1 MQAYSLSPTE
11 MILFAAA
18 AGVIAVLLTLLVILF
33 YSRGSRRPS
42 DSVSAGE
49 LQGRLN
55 ELERISRHLEELRT
69 LFILPRTRGDVG
81 ETLLAELL
89 KNWLPRDNYSL
100 QYGFSNGGRADAVIH
115 LGNYMVAVDAKFPLQ
130 SVRDALVPADS
141 SENAPELP
149 AQIKRTFIQ
158 HARDIAAK
166 YIRPDEGTLQFAL
179 MYIPSESLYYRC
191 FVEDSRLSAAVLEQK
206 IIPASPSTLFL
217 YIQTVAYGLRGFRF
231 SRKAEQMIARLFE
244 LQTEL
249 RSFEKNLGTTATH
262 LKNLTNAFDSLST
275 NYRRVDTLMQEID
288 KE

>member
-1 MQAYSLSPTE
+1 MQAYSLSPAE
-11 MILFAAA
+11 MVLFAAA
-18 AGVIAVLLTLLVILF
+18 AGVTAVLLTLLVILL
-33 YSRGSRRPS
+33 YSRSSRKSS
-42 DSVSAGE
+42 DSIPSGE
-49 LQGRLN
+49 LQVRLN

-69 LFILPRTRGDVG
+69 LFILPRTRGDIG

-89 KNWLPRDNYSL
+89 KNWLPRENYSL
-100 QYGFSNGGRADAVIH
+100 QYGFSTGGRADAVIH

-130 SVRDALVPADS
+130 SVRDALVSNEAQ
-141 SENAPELP
+141 EAVPEIP

-158 HARDIAAK
+158 YARDIASK

-179 MYIPSESLYYRC
+179 MYIPSENLYYRC

-262 LKNLTNAFDSLST
+262 LKNLTNSFDSLST
-275 NYRRVDTLMQEID
+275 NYRRVETLMQEID
-288 KE
+288 KD

>member
-1 MQAYSLSPTE
+1 MQAYSLSPAE
-11 MILFAAA
+11 MVLFAAA
-18 AGVIAVLLTLLVILF
+18 AGVTAVILTLVVVLF
-33 YSRGSRRPS
+33 YSRGSRRSS
-42 DSVSAGE
+42 DSISTGE

-89 KNWLPRDNYSL
+89 KNWLPQENYSL

-130 SVRDALVPADS
+130 SVRDALIPADS
-141 SENAPELP
+141 TETVPEVP

-158 HARDIAAK
+158 HARDIASK

-231 SRKAEQMIARLFE
+231 SRKTEQMIARLFE

-262 LKNLTNAFDSLST
+262 LKNLTNAFDSLTT

>member
-1 MQAYSLSPTE
+1 
-11 MILFAAA
+11 
-18 AGVIAVLLTLLVILF
+18 
-33 YSRGSRRPS
+33 
-42 DSVSAGE
+42 
-49 LQGRLN
+49 
-55 ELERISRHLEELRT
+55 
-69 LFILPRTRGDVG
+69 
-81 ETLLAELL
+81 
-89 KNWLPRDNYSL
+89 
-100 QYGFSNGGRADAVIH
+100 
-115 LGNYMVAVDAKFPLQ
+115 MVAVDAKFPMQ
-130 SVRDALVPADS
+130 SVRDALMPADS
-141 SENAPELP
+141 TEPVPEVP

-158 HARDIAAK
+158 HAKDIASK

-262 LKNLTNAFDSLST
+262 LKNLTNAFDSLTT
-275 NYRRVDTLMQEID
+275 NYRRVDTLMQELD
-288 KE
+288 KG